1 MDEVEVDLSLVSA
14 DDPKRVVGRPVVYVM
29 LDLYTRLIVAVSIGF
44 DNNSVLGF
52 TNCLMNLADDKVEY
66 CKKYGLTITENI
78 WPSGY
83 LPKRIRCDR
92 GAEYRSKRVK
102 EICNE
107 LGIMRELVTAGTGSL
122 KGSVE
127 QFFHMMHPQHRN
139 GCCRL
144 HLGQNC
150 GSSG

>member
-1 MDEVEVDLSLVSA
+1 MPEENDAIKTSRQEQRNNKRLLLSDNLKGVTGPWDCVEMDEVEVDLSLVSV

-92 GAEYRSKRVK
+92 GA
-102 EICNE
+102 
-107 LGIMRELVTAGTGSL
+107 
-122 KGSVE
+122 
-127 QFFHMMHPQHRN
+127 
-139 GCCRL
+139 
-144 HLGQNC
+144 
-150 GSSG
+150 